1 MSIKQ
6 RVMDAN
12 ALIPLDKEDVE
23 RAMKLKD
30 HPFEEIKPFVPQLLS
45 WIQNMNWP
53 VAGPVADYLVT
64 VSSKITPEIL
74 SVLKGD
80 NDVWKYSC
88 LHVFGYQE
96 TIDPLLLEEIKRI
109 ATNPTA
115 GEIETGAEEEA
126 NEIIRGS
133 C

>member
-1 MSIKQ
+1 
-6 RVMDAN
+6 MDQQ
-12 ALIPLDKEDVE
+12 PLVPSNKEDVE
-23 RAMKLKD
+23 TASRLKD
-30 HPFEEIKPFVPQLLS
+30 HTFEELKPFIPQLLS

-53 VAGPVADYLVT
+53 VAAPVADYLLT
-64 VSSKITPEIL
+64 VSPSITSEIIE
-74 SVLKGD
+74 VLKGN

-109 ATNPTA
+109 ATYPTA

-126 NEIIRGS
+126 HAIIEKAAS